1 MAMDRISTGVAV
13 LLVALISGCAT
24 SPTNYAATLS
34 TKDPKWRSKQCEQIR
49 TTALAFEA
57 KEKETRKLAP
67 GLLLGPYGIGIALA
81 IKEHQDKQR
90 KQIARDMHMRCSSLP
105 LPEEL
110 RAVSS

>member
-1 MAMDRISTGVAV
+1 MDRIWTGTAV
-13 LLVALISGCAT
+13 LLMALVSACAT

-34 TKDPKWRSKQCEQIR
+34 TKDPKWRSKQCQQVR
-49 TTALAFEA
+49 ATAVAFEA

-90 KQIARDMHMRCSSLP
+90 KQIARDMHMQCSSQP
-105 LPEEL
+105 LPKEL
-110 RAVSS
+110 QAVSN

>member
-1 MAMDRISTGVAV
+1 MDRIWTGTAV
-13 LLVALISGCAT
+13 LLMALVSGCAT

-34 TKDPKWRSKQCEQIR
+34 TKDPKWRSKQCQQVR
-49 TTALAFEA
+49 ATAVAFEA

-90 KQIARDMHMRCSSLP
+90 KQIARDMHMRCSSQP
-105 LPEEL
+105 LPKEL
-110 RAVSS
+110 QAVSN

>member
-1 MAMDRISTGVAV
+1 MDRIWTGTAV
-13 LLVALISGCAT
+13 LLMALVSSCAT

-34 TKDPKWRSKQCEQIR
+34 TKDPKWRSKQCQQVR
-49 TTALAFEA
+49 ATAVAFEA

-90 KQIARDMHMRCSSLP
+90 KQIARDMHMRCSSQP
-105 LPEEL
+105 LPKEL
-110 RAVSS
+110 QAVSS